1 MAVTKIGVK
10 YQVTIPKVARE
21 AAGLKVGDIVEAT
34 SVKEGVL
41 LRPKVLVD
49 RHPAIDKRLRQAE
62 ADVKAGRVYGP
73 FKTNKGMFESLK
85 SAVRPKK
92 KIKRQ
97 R

>member
-1 MAVTKIGVK
+1 MAVTKVGVK

-34 SVKEGVL
+34 SIKEGVL

-49 RHPAIDKRLRQAE
+49 RHPGIDARLREAE
-62 ADVKAGRVYGP
+62 ADVKAGRVHGP
-73 FKTNKGMFESLK
+73 FKTTRAMVQSLHRT
-85 SAVRPKK
+85 APKK
-92 KIKRQ
+92 KAKRQ